1 MTDIRVG
8 LAPGQAALLDAPAC
22 DCDRDLMNYVTELA
36 AVVGMKAAA
45 LTECNIGAAVALTLA
60 AASLVNPA
68 NVKPDYRDDARRA
81 ARIVADTM
89 ERIAKGIRMRVSE

>member
-1 MTDIRVG
+1 
-8 LAPGQAALLDAPAC
+8 
-22 DCDRDLMNYVTELA
+22 MNYVTELA
-36 AVVGMKAAA
+36 AVVGMKAAEQ
-45 LTECNIGAAVALTLA
+45 TECNIGAAVALTLA